1 LNEKRIQELKT
12 LKVIAETLNQ
22 ATDLQEMLQSVLEEL
37 LKVTGLT
44 TGWIFLIEEN
54 RTFTLE
60 ADSNLPPAL
69 KWQEKRPMCE
79 GGCWCVNRFSDG
91 RLHEAVNIIECKRIE
106 DAIENKWG
114 ATEGITHHATVPLQ
128 AGKEKFG
135 LLNVAAPNKT
145 YFSDEELA
153 LLQSVSFQIGTAVK
167 RMKLYQSRK
176 KRVDML
182 QKLGEFNAMLNAER
196 HEEFLQKK
204 AVQMIANTFAW
215 AKVSLSINGEN
226 MESVTLRNIENSKE
240 IKMKIQTGNTAGL
253 LTVWNEDFDDIDKDV
268 ITQLIDHI
276 GITFENVRLDQRGRE
291 ITLIQERNRLARDLH
306 DSVNQLM
313 FSLMLTVRGTKE
325 MTKDPELLE
334 SLTYMQELSQEALKE
349 MRALIW
355 QLKPEGLE
363 DGVIAGLT
371 SYGKILGLTLTVDVE
386 GVSDLPSSIE
396 ECLWRIGQEA
406 FNNIKKYAGTKQ
418 ANVTLQVTK
427 EDVTLVVADNG
438 CGFEIISRGAMPSFG
453 LRSMKERAEL
463 LGGTVEVKSEKGK
476 GTKIVAKLPLQ

>member
-1 LNEKRIQELKT
+1 MNEKRIQELKT

-22 ATDLQEMLQSVLEEL
+22 ATDLQDMLQSVLEEL

-44 TGWIFLIEEN
+44 TGWVFLIEEN

-69 KWQEKRPMCE
+69 LWQEKRPMCE

-91 RLHEAVNIIECKRIE
+91 RLQEAVNIIECKRIE

-128 AGKEKFG
+128 AGTEKFG
-135 LLNVAAPNKT
+135 LLNVAAPNKKH
-145 YFSDEELA
+145 FSDEELA
-153 LLQSVSFQIGTAVK
+153 LLQSVSFQIGTAIK

-176 KRVDML
+176 KRIDML
-182 QKLGEFNAMLNAER
+182 QKLGEFNAKLNVER
-196 HEEFLQKK
+196 HEEQLQQK
-204 AVQMIANTFAW
+204 AVKMIANTFQW
-215 AKVSLSINGEN
+215 AQVSLTINGEKD
-226 MESVTLRNIENSKE
+226 ETVTLRDIEDAKE
-240 IKMKIQTGNTAGL
+240 IKMKIKTGNTEGKL
-253 LTVWNEDFDDIDKDV
+253 IVSNETFDDIDKDV

-325 MTKDPELLE
+325 MTNDPELLE
-334 SLTYMQELSQEALKE
+334 SLNYMQELSQEALKE

-363 DGVIAGLT
+363 DGVVAALM
-371 SYGKILGLTLTVDVE
+371 SYGKILGLTIDVDVE
-386 GVSDLPSSIE
+386 GVSDLPSTIE

-418 ANVTLQVTK
+418 AIVSLHVSKTNVVLT
-427 EDVTLVVADNG
+427 VADKG
-438 CGFEIISRGAMPSFG
+438 TGFEIMAGEAMPSFG

-463 LGGTVEVKSEKGK
+463 LGGTVEVISEKGK
-476 GTKIVAKLPLQ
+476 GTKIIASIPL